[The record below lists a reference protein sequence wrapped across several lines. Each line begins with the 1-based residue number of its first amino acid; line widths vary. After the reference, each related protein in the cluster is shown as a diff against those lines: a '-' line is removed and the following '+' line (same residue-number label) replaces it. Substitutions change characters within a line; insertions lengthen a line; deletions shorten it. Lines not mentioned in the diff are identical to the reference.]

1 MTQKTNFHTI
11 YLALAEGKNP
21 YSHMIYMALWACF
34 EPVKR
39 FWGCK
44 MRYENIFEKRAAL
57 MCIRCCTVILLFVLF
72 SNRIISLATITESA
86 ATAVAESAMVT
97 AATMAARN

>member
-21 YSHMIYMALWACF
+21 YSHMIYMALWARF

-57 MCIRCCTVILLFVLF
+57 MNSR
-72 SNRIISLATITESA
+72 
-86 ATAVAESAMVT
+86 
-97 AATMAARN
+97 